1 MKKSITYLDLFSG
14 LGAFAKGLN
23 DAGFKFKNHYYSEID
38 KHAIANYSYNFK
50 NAKNLGDV
58 QKIKHKEIQRPDII
72 TFGSPCQDISHSG
85 LKTGIQGKRSK
96 LFFDALKIIDQMRPS
111 IFVFENVKGLF
122 FSNKGKDFEV
132 VLREIANLGLYECQW
147 QLINTAWFLPQN
159 RERIFIVGSLR
170 GTSFPSI
177 FPLIQNYQ
185 KEKKRKAKVKLV
197 ARSNNGQSGRVFSPS
212 GISPTLMA
220 GYDGNG
226 YVMIDKTIR
235 RLTPIEC
242 ERIQSLPNNWTK
254 YGIYEGQKKEISRGQ
269 RYKLLGNAITG
280 LVMQKIGLKLLKGT
294 GLNGVSQL
302 KTKAMKLIQ
311 KLKKYNND

>member
-23 DAGFKFKNHYYSEID
+23 DAGFVFENHYYSEID

-50 NAKNLGDV
+50 NAKNLGNV

-85 LKTGIQGKRSK
+85 LKRGIQGKRSK
-96 LFFDALKIIDQMRPS
+96 LFFDALKIIDKMRPS

-132 VLREIANLGLYECQW
+132 VLREIANLGVYECQW

-170 GTSFPSI
+170 GTRFPSV

-185 KEKKRKAKVKLV
+185 KEKKREAKVKLV
-197 ARSNNGQSGRVFSPS
+197 ARSNNSQSGRIFSPK

-226 YVMIDKTIR
+226 YVMIDKVIR

-242 ERIQSLPNNWTK
+242 ERIQGLPNNWTK
-254 YGIYEGQKKEISRGQ
+254 YGIYKGVKKEISKGQ
-269 RYKLLGNAITG
+269 RYKLLGNAITS
-280 LVMQKIGLKLLKGT
+280 LVMKKIGEKLLNNSD
-294 GLNGVSQL
+294 LNGINQL
-302 KTKAMKLIQ
+302 HIRALELIKKLE
-311 KLKKYNND
+311 NT

>member
-1 MKKSITYLDLFSG
+1 MKKHITYLDLFSG

-23 DAGFKFKNHYYSEID
+23 DAGFSFKNHYYSVID
-38 KHAIANYSYNFK
+38 KHAIANYSFNFK

-58 QKIKHKEIQRPDII
+58 QKIKHKKIQRPDII

-96 LFFDALKIIDQMRPS
+96 LFFDAIKIIDKMRPS

-170 GTSFPSI
+170 GKSFPSV
-177 FPLIQNYQ
+177 FPLIQNYE
-185 KEKKRKAKVKLV
+185 KEKKRIAKVKLV
-197 ARSNNGQSGRVFSPS
+197 ARSNNSQSGRIFSPE

-226 YVMIDKTIR
+226 YVMIDKIIR
-235 RLTPIEC
+235 RLTPLEC
-242 ERIQSLPNNWTK
+242 ERIQGLPHNWTK
-254 YGIYEGQKKEISRGQ
+254 FGIYKGEKKEISTGQ
-269 RYKLLGNAITG
+269 RYKLLGNAITS
-280 LVMQKIGLKLLKGT
+280 LVMKRIGEKLLNNKR
-294 GLNGVSQL
+294 LNGINQLQSKAIELIKQL
-302 KTKAMKLIQ
+302 KNI
-311 KLKKYNND
+311 

>member
-1 MKKSITYLDLFSG
+1 MKKEITYLDLFSG
-14 LGAFAKGLN
+14 LGAFAKGLR

-96 LFFDALKIIDQMRPS
+96 LFFDALEIINQLQPS

-132 VLREIANLGLYECQW
+132 VLREIANLGLYDCQW

-159 RERIFIVGSLR
+159 RERVFIVGSLR
-170 GTSFPSI
+170 GKSVPSI
-177 FPLIQNYQ
+177 FPLIPDYQ
-185 KEKKRKAKVKLV
+185 KKKKREAKVKLI
-197 ARSNNGQSGRVFSPS
+197 ARSNPGQSGRIFSPK

-226 YVMIDKTIR
+226 YVMIGKKLR
-235 RLTPIEC
+235 RLTPVEC
-242 ERIQSLPNNWTK
+242 ERIQGLPDDWTK
-254 YGIYEGQKKEISRGQ
+254 FGIYEGIKKEISNGQ
-269 RYKLLGNAITG
+269 RYKLLGNAITS
-280 LVMQKIGLKLLKGT
+280 LVIQKIGIKLLERKE
-294 GLNGVSQL
+294 LNGINNLHKVAQ
-302 KTKAMKLIQ
+302 KLIA
-311 KLKKYNND
+311 KLKEI

>member
-1 MKKSITYLDLFSG
+1 MKKEITYLDLFSG
-14 LGAFAKGLN
+14 LGAFAKGLR

-50 NAKNLGDV
+50 KAKNLGDV
-58 QKIKHKEIQRPDII
+58 QKIKYKEIQKPDII

-96 LFFDALKIIDQMRPS
+96 LFFDALKIIDKLRPS

-122 FSNKGKDFEV
+122 FSNEGKDFEV

-170 GTSFPSI
+170 GKSFPAI
-177 FPLIQNYQ
+177 FPLIQNYE

-197 ARSNNGQSGRVFSPS
+197 ARSNNSQSGRIFSPK

-226 YVMIDKTIR
+226 YVMIGKTIR

-242 ERIQSLPNNWTK
+242 ERIQGLPNDWTK
-254 YGIYEGQKKEISRGQ
+254 FGMYNGEKKEISKGQ
-269 RYKLLGNAITG
+269 RYKLLGNAITS
-280 LVMQKIGLKLLKGT
+280 LVMKKIGIRLLET
-294 GLNGVSQL
+294 SGLNGLSQI
-302 KTKAMKLIQ
+302 KNKALKLIK